1 MGRPMPVAL
10 PAECG
15 GLSRRRQWWRG
26 GPIARARLLAQVHGL
41 STSDDRRRATSDR
54 ATLGGM
60 TTATEPSGSAGS
72 ARSTG
77 AGLHQHG
84 RRAAPLASVLLFLVT
99 GCQGT
104 LGIPVGPMGDRLR
117 CKSYCASQ
125 VVSQVTLSLLSP
137 RPPAPVSLATSRDS
151 PYPEPCFGAGEGKVF

>member
-1 MGRPMPVAL
+1 MVA
-10 PAECG
+10 
-15 GLSRRRQWWRG
+15 WRTNASFWPG
-26 GPIARARLLAQVHGL
+26 CTACPR
-41 STSDDRRRATSDR
+41 DDRRRATSDR

-84 RRAAPLASVLLFLVT
+84 RRAAPLASVLLFLDT

-104 LGIPVGPMGDRLR
+104 LLGIPMGDRLR
-117 CKSYCASQ
+117 
-125 VVSQVTLSLLSP
+125 
-137 RPPAPVSLATSRDS
+137 
-151 PYPEPCFGAGEGKVF
+151 